1 MLMRVAALI
10 VVVVSVVVVVVVGVV
25 GVASQPGFGFGF
37 GFDSPIMAMNNKFA
51 LRVMSM
57 SLKHNMP
64 AYINYTCT
72 RRTLVE
78 RLEGKKVSPGVTL
91 TSVETSL
98 RPVCGSLSHNY
109 EYKET

>member
-10 VVVVSVVVVVVVGVV
+10 VIVVVVAAVVV
-25 GVASQPGFGFGF
+25 GVASHPDFGFGFGVGFGF

-78 RLEGKKVSPGVTL
+78 R
-91 TSVETSL
+91 ET
-98 RPVCGSLSHNY
+98 RRR
-109 EYKET
+109 KR